1 LIRALPL
8 NHYSIVLTPQTGGV
22 YALYTI
28 ESKIYKLFYIG
39 QTNNLLNGISEHLM
53 VSESNPCIRNKILKY
68 QCGFSYKEIPDQSER
83 NRIESILIQRNN
95 PACNIN

>member
-8 NHYSIVLTPQTGGV
+8 NNYSIVLTPQRGGV

-39 QTNNLLNGISEHLM
+39 QTNNLLNEISGHLM